1 MTNEILKSAL
11 IISASIL
18 VYAIMDRS
26 KPDFHFEIHGD
37 QAGFS
42 VRTNSVTGDRCLL
55 NEGAVRSVQ
64 GWEGM
69 AKHYP
74 VPLELCN
81 SAKENRV
88 VFSDK
93 TGWETISP
101 TPKSKSEGPI
111 GMFDHLVPENKKK

>member
-1 MTNEILKSAL
+1 MNSEILKSAL
-11 IISASIL
+11 IISTSML

-26 KPDFHFEIHGD
+26 KPEFHFEIHGD

-42 VRTNSVTGDRCLL
+42 VRINRVTGERCLM
-55 NEGAVRSVQ
+55 NEGAVRSVN
-64 GWEGM
+64 GWEKM
-69 AKHYP
+69 AKLYP

-101 TPKSKSEGPI
+101 TPKSKSEGPFGI
-111 GMFDHLVPENKKK
+111 FDDLVPKK